1 MAGDQIVI
9 LSEEEIFNAH
19 ELVLQRDGGLPGL
32 RVGASLSATIERV
45 YNHAHYDADYRHPR
59 RLSALLAYAI
69 AIGHPFNDA
78 NKRTALVASVAMLK
92 CNSCSQPE
100 PAALAELLVAAAA
113 RQVSQED
120 FVGRFESLAKER
132 RSA

>member
-1 MAGDQIVI
+1 MARNQIVI
-9 LSEEEIFNAH
+9 LSEEEIFNIH

-32 RVGASLSATIERV
+32 RIGASLSATVERI
-45 YNHAHYDADYRHPR
+45 YNHAHYDAEYRDPW

-69 AIGHPFNDA
+69 TIGHPFNDA
-78 NKRTALVASVAMLK
+78 NKRTALVASVLMLK

-100 PAALAELLVAAAA
+100 PAALSELLVAAADSKVDQA
-113 RQVSQED
+113 E
-120 FVGRFESLAKER
+120 FIGRFESLAKER